1 MDHALRIAGYMLLAV
16 ALSIALVLVVSRVG
30 WEERNRGFISVAEDV
45 SGLSL
50 SQLADLHITAV
61 ALRASELSTET
72 GISLQAI
79 NDAGLAAVLIVDV
92 SSSPLGVDDGAFVA
106 WWAERGIGKDDPLVT
121 KLVNDDAPLIAREF
135 SALDLTRAL
144 WSDGYR
150 NVVRGHEI
158 PEEDLR
164 TSPLSALA
172 SRWERAVRERGIR
185 ALILTPIPGDTP
197 AQTIAY
203 FKDVLSRLEA
213 SGYRNGSL
221 PLSPPTYSQAAVI
234 LLHLGLCSLLLFI
247 LLRLIPSLPVAAL
260 LLSGAGALLP
270 LGLETTILCQVDAL
284 LVTIL
289 APTYAVLLFLPTTK
303 TGWRAGLRLVL
314 MFTGTS
320 LAAGLLLSGF
330 LSQPIFLLK
339 VASFRGVKVS
349 LILPPLVGLA
359 IAYRGKW
366 RGWRESL
373 RAARKNRHLSIGRI
387 LLRGLML
394 AASVGLIVFI
404 VMRSGNAEGLVSG
417 TETRLR
423 SLLETLF
430 ITRPRF
436 KEFLIGHPLLFL
448 FGASR
453 GGITFHHYR
462 PLLLLFGLIGQTSI
476 LNTFAHAHTPFL
488 LSLLRTGN
496 GLVLGL
502 ALGMFLYVALRLVM
516 NGWRVLRAR

>member
-1 MDHALRIAGYMLLAV
+1 MLLAV
-16 ALSIALVLVVSRVG
+16 ALSIALALVVSRVG

-45 SGLSL
+45 DGLSL
-50 SQLADLHITAV
+50 SQLADTHITAV
-61 ALRASELSTET
+61 AVRASTLLNGTFP
-72 GISLQAI
+72 SLQEICA
-79 NDAGLAAVLIVDV
+79 AGLAAVLIVDV
-92 SSSPLGVDDGAFVA
+92 NSSPQIADNGAFLA
-106 WWAERGIGKDDPLVT
+106 WWAERGIGKDDPLVRR
-121 KLVNDDAPLIAREF
+121 LVHDDVPMIIREF
-135 SALDLTRAL
+135 FALDLTQAL
-144 WSDGYR
+144 WTDGYR
-150 NVVRGHEI
+150 SVVRGHEI
-158 PEEDLR
+158 PDSDLR
-164 TSPLSALA
+164 RSSLSTLT

-185 ALILTPIPGDTP
+185 ALILTTIPGDTP
-197 AQTIAY
+197 DQTIAY

-234 LLHLGLCSLLLFI
+234 LLHLGLCSLLLLI

-260 LLSGAGALLP
+260 LLSGASALLP
-270 LGLETTILCQVDAL
+270 LSLETTILCQVDAL

-314 MFTGTS
+314 TFTGTS

-349 LILPPLVGLA
+349 LLLPPLVGLA
-359 IAYRGKW
+359 VAYQGRW
-366 RGWRESL
+366 REWGESL
-373 RAARKNRHLSIGRI
+373 RAARKNRPLSIGRI

-448 FGASR
+448 FGASKGDIVLHR
-453 GGITFHHYR
+453 YR

-502 ALGMFLYVALRLVM
+502 ALGMFLYVALHLVM
-516 NGWRVLRAR
+516 NGWRALRAR